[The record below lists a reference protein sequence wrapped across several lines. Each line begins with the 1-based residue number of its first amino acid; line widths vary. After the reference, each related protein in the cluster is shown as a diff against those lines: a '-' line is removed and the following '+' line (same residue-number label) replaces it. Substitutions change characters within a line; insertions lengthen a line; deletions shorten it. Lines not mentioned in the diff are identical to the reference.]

1 MRIGL
6 RESIEIKRQ
15 DNRSYRKKILIM
27 IIITVVAF
35 LVFMNAFGYATFASP
50 KFTWGNIRLWFEY
63 AWATLTKQ
71 PRLEIINARPTGY
84 EMTFGNIKLL
94 VISMAC
100 GALLAL
106 SGNIFQNVFRNPMA
120 APTML
125 GVNTG
130 VQMALLYMT
139 VTYEGMALS
148 MTAERYKFCYIG
160 AAAMLAFI
168 MILGKLASGRGRFAV
183 DDLILVGVATS
194 QILGAIIT
202 GYTNGMDTGV
212 LAIYQQLTG
221 GGVMDTSRFTII
233 CLAIAFCVSVIPM
246 YLIRFSFN
254 AVSYTPDETRG
265 MGIDSNLFRF
275 LTLILGTFMVT
286 AAMVHCGAVGM
297 LSLAVPH
304 MGRYIFGSEFR
315 KQFWAN
321 MLLGAL
327 LMLVCRGVVILLPYV
342 GTTPFPI
349 SIVVNV
355 MVPPIFAVFI
365 AKSKR
370 GWE

>member
-15 DNRSYRKKILIM
+15 DNKSYRRKMLILILVT
-27 IIITVVAF
+27 IAAF
-35 LVFMNAFGYATFASP
+35 LVFMNVFGYASFASP
-50 KFTWGNIRLWFEY
+50 RFTWGNIKLWFEY
-63 AWATLTKQ
+63 AWATVTGQ

-84 EMTFGNIKLL
+84 GMTMGNIKQL
-94 VISMAC
+94 VISMSC

-148 MTAERYKFCYIG
+148 MTLERYKFCYIG
-160 AAAMLAFI
+160 AAAMLALI

-202 GYTNGMDTGV
+202 GYANGMDTGV

-221 GGVMDTSRFTII
+221 GGVMDTGRISTL
-233 CLAIAFCVSVIPM
+233 CLVIAFLVSVIPM
-246 YLIRFSFN
+246 YLVRFSFN

-265 MGIDSNLFRF
+265 LGIDSNLFRF

-286 AAMVHCGAVGM
+286 AAMVHCGTIGM

-304 MGRYIFGSEFR
+304 IGRYIFGSEFR

-342 GTTPFPI
+342 GGTPFPV

-355 MVPPIFAVFI
+355 MVPPVFAFFM
-365 AKSKR
+365 AKTKR